1 MKSFW
6 LIVPIALVSLLALAQ
21 PPGFPSVTTPTAQ
34 RNALATVRSQVDWLQ
49 NATRTASSY
58 ATGSA
63 DLLSQRFQAVR
74 GAYAA
79 FKTTLTPQQLDNGAN
94 EFAELDAGLNI
105 IEEAFSNYQQDVAAG
120 QSAST
125 ALRNLSRALN
135 DASVVWLKELE
146 TDARH
151 LQVGR

>member
-6 LIVPIALVSLLALAQ
+6 LIVSIALVSLLAVAE
-21 PPGFPSVTTPTAQ
+21 PPGFAPITTPTAQ

-58 ATGSA
+58 TTGPA
-63 DLLSQRFQAVR
+63 GLLGQRFQAVR

-79 FKTTLTPQQLDNGAN
+79 FKATLTPQQLDIGAN
-94 EFAELDAGLNI
+94 EIAELDAGLNI
-105 IEEAFSNYQQDVAAG
+105 IEEAFTNYEQDVAAG

-125 ALRNLSRALN
+125 ALRSLCRALN
-135 DASVVWLKELE
+135 DASAVWLKELE